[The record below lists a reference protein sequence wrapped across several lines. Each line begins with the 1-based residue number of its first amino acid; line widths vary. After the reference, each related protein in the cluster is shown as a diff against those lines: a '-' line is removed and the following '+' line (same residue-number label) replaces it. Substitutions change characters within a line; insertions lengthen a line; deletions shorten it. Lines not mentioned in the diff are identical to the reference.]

1 MMRALTFFFTMKY
14 LFIDESIDENFYV
27 VGGIF
32 VDNESE
38 LLLVYNQFKKQVL
51 KMPLTNKQK
60 INITTEFKS
69 ILLDK
74 TYPQIKKKFL
84 YKLNSINCS
93 VIFSYRKLNSK
104 MNKEFAETTYI
115 ELLSNI
121 VTSIDDDVIVITFDN
136 FSNVRFEEKIIETI
150 GSINNVKS
158 IKKDYSYNNKGLQF
172 ADNVVGVVRRKL
184 SGIDDNDFF
193 DIISNRI
200 IKID

>member
-1 MMRALTFFFTMKY
+1 MKY

-27 VGGIF
+27 VGGIL
-32 VDNESE
+32 VDNENE

-184 SGIDDNDFF
+184 SGSDDNYFF

>member
-1 MMRALTFFFTMKY
+1 MKY

-27 VGGIF
+27 VGGIL
-32 VDNESE
+32 VDNENE

-172 ADNVVGVVRRKL
+172 ADNVIGVVRRKL

>member
-1 MMRALTFFFTMKY
+1 MKY

-27 VGGIF
+27 VGGIL
-32 VDNESE
+32 VDNENE

-184 SGIDDNDFF
+184 SGIDDNYFF

>member
-1 MMRALTFFFTMKY
+1 MKY

-27 VGGIF
+27 VGGIL
-32 VDNESE
+32 VDNENE

-184 SGIDDNDFF
+184 SGSDDNDFF

>member
-1 MMRALTFFFTMKY
+1 
-14 LFIDESIDENFYV
+14 
-27 VGGIF
+27 
-32 VDNESE
+32 
-38 LLLVYNQFKKQVL
+38 
-51 KMPLTNKQK
+51 MPLTNKQK

-84 YKLNSINCS
+84 YKLNSFNCS

-104 MNKEFAETTYI
+104 INKEFAETTYI

-193 DIISNRI
+193 DII
-200 IKID
+200 